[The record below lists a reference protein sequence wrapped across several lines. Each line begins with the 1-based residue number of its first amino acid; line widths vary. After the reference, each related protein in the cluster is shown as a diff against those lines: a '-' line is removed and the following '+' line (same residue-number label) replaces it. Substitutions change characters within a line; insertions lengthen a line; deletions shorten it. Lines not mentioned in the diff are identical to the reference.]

1 MTSPLHRLACT
12 TALVGVMLTGAA
24 TAAEIKVGI
33 VVPLTGQLAS
43 EGQDLENAIK
53 LAFDQA
59 NAESGT
65 DGDTFTTVTADDA
78 CDPQQAVTAA
88 SKLVSERVVAVVGGY
103 CSGAVLPTMQI
114 YGDAK
119 IPFVVPAANST
130 LLVEANPG
138 NVFMINSTGAAQ
150 AESAI
155 ALFKKNGYE
164 KIVIIDEGDAYSADL
179 ARLTADAFRE
189 AGGEIVATDTV
200 AAGEQDFSAV
210 VTNIRS
216 HGADAVFWTA
226 YHSGA
231 ALLTRQLRQAGFQG
245 GIVLGDG
252 SNSPEYI
259 EIAGSAGEG
268 VYIFSPPVLE
278 FLPGAAE
285 FSESYNA
292 AYNRNPGAYAAL
304 AFDGGNLVAD
314 AITRAGSTDYDAVV
328 EALKSADLEGLAG
341 HIAFTDKNTLAGSN
355 FATLVLKDGKWALAE

>member
-1 MTSPLHRLACT
+1 MTAPLYKIACT
-12 TALVGVMLTGAA
+12 TGLAGLMLTGVA

-43 EGQDLENAIK
+43 EGRDLENAIK
-53 LAFDQA
+53 LAFAQA
-59 NAESGT
+59 NAN
-65 DGDTFTTVTADDA
+65 GDTFTTVTADDA

-88 SKLVSERVVAVVGGY
+88 SKLVSEGVVAVVGGY

-130 LLVEANPG
+130 KLVEANPG

-150 AESAI
+150 AESAVE
-155 ALFKKNGYE
+155 LFEKNGYQ
-164 KIVIIDEGDAYSADL
+164 KVVIVDEGDAYSADL
-179 ARLTADAFRE
+179 ARLTAAAFRE

-259 EIAGSAGEG
+259 EIAGSAGNG
-268 VYIFSPPVLE
+268 VYIFSPPMLE
-278 FLPGAAE
+278 FLAGAVE
-285 FSESYNA
+285 FTESYRA
-292 AYNRNPGAYAAL
+292 AYDRDPGAYAAL
-304 AFDGGNLVAD
+304 AFDGGSLVAD
-314 AITRAGSTDYDAVV
+314 AIARAGSTDYDAVI
-328 EALKSADLEGLAG
+328 EALKSSKLEGLAG
-341 HIAFTDKNTLAGSN
+341 HIEFTDQNTLAGSN
-355 FATLVLKDGKWALAE
+355 FATLVLEDGQWRLAE

>member
-1 MTSPLHRLACT
+1 MTASLYRLACT
-12 TALVGVMLTGAA
+12 TALFGLTLTGAA

-43 EGQDLENAIK
+43 EGRDLENAIK
-53 LAFDQA
+53 LAFAQA
-59 NAESGT
+59 NAKGGMN
-65 DGDTFTTVTADDA
+65 GDTFTTVTADDA

-88 SKLVSERVVAVVGGY
+88 SKLVSEHVVAVVGGY

-119 IPFVVPAANST
+119 IPFVIPAANST
-130 LLVEANPG
+130 RLVEANPG

-150 AESAI
+150 AESAV
-155 ALFKKNGYE
+155 ALFKKNGYQ
-164 KIVIIDEGDAYSADL
+164 KVVIVDEGDAYSADL
-179 ARLTADAFRE
+179 ARLTAASFRE
-189 AGGEIVATDTV
+189 AGGEIAATDTV

-259 EIAGSAGEG
+259 EIAGSAGNG

-278 FLPGAAE
+278 FLDGAAE
-285 FSESYNA
+285 FAASYKA
-292 AYNRNPGAYAAL
+292 AYNRDPGAYAAL
-304 AFDGGNLVAD
+304 AFDGGSLVAD
-314 AITRAGSTDYDAVV
+314 AVVRAGSTDFDAVV
-328 EALKSADLEGLAG
+328 GALKSADLAGLAG

-355 FATLVLKDGKWALAE
+355 FATLVLKDGQWTLAE